1 MRVWWTSGCLLAALL
16 IAGAGGAIGDNPRKF
31 KGDFDAFFKRL
42 DTNMDGRLSK
52 DEFLKMADRAKEK
65 DQARAK
71 LSQAYD
77 MLDPEM
83 KGISKDLF
91 RRYLENGKSADGAPK
106 SAK

>member
-1 MRVWWTSGCLLAALL
+1 MKACWTAGCLLTALWL
-16 IAGAGGAIGDNPRKF
+16 SGAGSAVGDNPKKF
-31 KGDFDAFFKRL
+31 NFDAFFKKL

-52 DEFLKMADRAKEK
+52 EEFLKMADRAKEK
-65 DQARAK
+65 EQARAK

-83 KGISKDLF
+83 KGITKEVF
-91 RRYLENGKSADGAPK
+91 RRFLENGKSADGTPK

>member
-1 MRVWWTSGCLLAALL
+1 MKACWTAACLLAALW
-16 IAGAGGAIGDNPRKF
+16 ISGAGGAVGDNPKKF
-31 KGDFDAFFKRL
+31 NFDAFFKRL

-65 DQARAK
+65 EQARAK

-83 KGISKDLF
+83 KGITKDIF
-91 RRYLENGKSADGAPK
+91 RRFLENGKSADATPKGAK
-106 SAK
+106 